1 MVDLSSSSPGA
12 SMRANPVGNGED
24 GGVQMQSGLLRRQRE
39 QDDQLASLRLELGR
53 AGEALQRMRE
63 ERARDQRKVE
73 ELAANVGGLQ
83 QRNTELQRQ
92 QQTAKQHLQ
101 KLAQLEANE
110 VSWP

>member
-1 MVDLSSSSPGA
+1 
-12 SMRANPVGNGED
+12 MRAGSFGTGE
-24 GGVQMQSGLLRRQRE
+24 GGGAQMQSGLLRRQRD

-53 AGEALQRMRE
+53 ASEALQRMRE
-63 ERARDQRKVE
+63 ERAQDQRKVD

-83 QRNTELQRQ
+83 QRNTELERQ

-110 VSWP
+110 VS

>member
-1 MVDLSSSSPGA
+1 MRTGSFGTDESGGA
-12 SMRANPVGNGED
+12 P
-24 GGVQMQSGLLRRQRE
+24 MQSGLLRRQRE

-110 VSWP
+110 VS

>member
-1 MVDLSSSSPGA
+1 MHTGSFGTDEGGGA
-12 SMRANPVGNGED
+12 P
-24 GGVQMQSGLLRRQRE
+24 MQSGLLRRQRE

-53 AGEALQRMRE
+53 ANEALQRMRD

-83 QRNTELQRQ
+83 QRNTKLERQ

-110 VSWP
+110 VSWS